1 MKKSVKKIIS
11 VLLCVVLIAA
21 CFAGCSSSGD
31 EKYSDTSLIIGYV
44 PDSSPF
50 ITVDKDGKVGGFEA
64 DVIEKIFKS
73 IKGDF
78 KSYVFEDITKVEG
91 YERDPYSYELEHSG
105 GFFDSK
111 GGEYSAALLV
121 GAVSKNHGTFNE
133 DYSFTEP
140 LITDRVIAVT
150 AKNSAVKTYSD
161 LSMKNVAVCGKTAQ
175 TAFGEQKTI
184 SDSCKITN
192 VDKIDDAL
200 KMIENGTVDA
210 VITDE
215 FLYMPSGRTN
225 DFKVLDGEI
234 DTIEYVIA
242 CAKYSGW
249 YTTINEAI
257 REFKSED
264 YGDGDEFTP
273 IVKKYFKYNASKFD
287 YKTEGDA

>member
-1 MKKSVKKIIS
+1 
-11 VLLCVVLIAA
+11 
-21 CFAGCSSSGD
+21 
-31 EKYSDTSLIIGYV
+31 
-44 PDSSPF
+44 
-50 ITVDKDGKVGGFEA
+50 
-64 DVIEKIFKS
+64 
-73 IKGDF
+73 
-78 KSYVFEDITKVEG
+78 
-91 YERDPYSYELEHSG
+91 
-105 GFFDSK
+105 
-111 GGEYSAALLV
+111 
-121 GAVSKNHGTFNE
+121 
-133 DYSFTEP
+133 
-140 LITDRVIAVT
+140 
-150 AKNSAVKTYSD
+150 
-161 LSMKNVAVCGKTAQ
+161 MKNVAVCGKTAQ

-200 KMIENGTVDA
+200 KMIENGTADA

-257 REFKSED
+257 REIKSED